1 MKLER
6 DWKIFENQALLDREK
21 ETYKSKINDAEKKL
35 KESETK
41 KQALM
46 FEFEKDKAKWMM
58 EWDHLETQKQDLI
71 EQRSRLEKMKEKLV
85 RENEKL
91 KNDNKSNKRMI
102 YGASSAITS

>member
-1 MKLER
+1 
-6 DWKIFENQALLDREK
+6 
-21 ETYKSKINDAEKKL
+21 
-35 KESETK
+35 
-41 KQALM
+41 M

-58 EWDHLETQKQDLI
+58 ERDHLETQKQDLI